1 MKNKY
6 FFLVLVLTQFTFNSK
21 AQNDTLFYENF
32 DNWPT
37 READSIFVNY
47 DEDQVADANG
57 LPGGWFVANFANGGA
72 DSLEKVAL
80 SSSWL
85 IGAQNGNRNYM
96 MLPSLYISDTN
107 AVLSWRSAPALGHL
121 YMDGY
126 TVGISTDSLFYYYFS
141 FGGQDTLTHFAQN
154 INDNETDFSD
164 GIMHTYFDS
173 AAGVNLVGTIQYPG
187 LLSPW
192 SVDLSDY
199 AGQKVFILFAHNSDD
214 DNYIAIDDIMV
225 TGTKSQTILVGD
237 TNGNGVIDAGEIAGD
252 INGDGVIG
260 TGETAGDVNGSG
272 SIGAGELAGDI
283 NGDGVIGAGEI
294 LGDANGN
301 GILDGSELNNIGL
314 KDLTSAFDINIY
326 PNPVKDFLKIKSN
339 SEMSSVMIYSATGQL
354 VYENTANNKTI
365 DTSNLSTGMYN
376 VVVRSASGQASKT
389 FLKQ

>member
-1 MKNKY
+1 MKNIY

-21 AQNDTLFYENF
+21 AQSDTLFYENF

-107 AVLSWRSAPALGHL
+107 AVLSWKSAPALGHL

-154 INDNETDFSD
+154 INDNEIDFSD
-164 GIMHTYFDS
+164 GIMHTSFDS

-260 TGETAGDVNGSG
+260 
-272 SIGAGELAGDI
+272 
-283 NGDGVIGAGEI
+283 AGEI

-314 KDLTSAFDINIY
+314 KDLSSAFDINIY
-326 PNPVKDFLKIKSN
+326 PNPVKDFLEIKLN

-376 VVVRSASGQASKT
+376 IVVLSASGQASKT